1 MLLLKNKILVLTIP
15 LASQYLSTI
24 LIHRIAFLIFLNI
37 IIYYHMIDSMILSS
51 ILLTGL
57 DILGG
62 LFQPFLFLQS
72 PLIFLGNSFFIE
84 EYNILLSLI
93 PIIVYS
99 NADIDKS
106 IILSD
111 NKGKAGIYQWKHKES
126 GKIYI
131 GSATDLSV
139 RLKGYYNKNYLR
151 RIKNNSYIYNAILE
165 HDYSL
170 FSLSI
175 LEFIDITNL
184 SQEEAR
190 KLILSREQYYLDE
203 SFTRG
208 DSTYNILKVAGS
220 SLGYKHSDEALAK
233 ISLPKSE
240 EAKQNMRKP
249 RSEEAK
255 LNMRKPRS
263 EKAKLNMSKSLSEAH
278 KAKISKAHK
287 GKVHSSDTL
296 AKISAA
302 RGTTI
307 YVYDSNNFL
316 VNTFNSATL
325 ASKFFKCSKTTILRY
340 ANNGKL
346 FKGQQILSFTAKE

>member
-1 MLLLKNKILVLTIP
+1 MILEFILVFSVP
-15 LASQYLSTI
+15 LASQLLSTI
-24 LIHRIAFLIFLNI
+24 FPSGRKAFLIFALTVF
-37 IIYYHMIDSMILSS
+37 
-51 ILLTGL
+51 LLTKVHLLGGL
-57 DILGG
+57 CQTNLLSQSPLNLILGG
-62 LFQPFLFLQS
+62 S
-72 PLIFLGNSFFIE
+72 SFIE
-84 EYNILLSLI
+84 ESNILLSLI
-93 PIIVYS
+93 PIVVYS

-106 IILSD
+106 IILND
-111 NKGKAGIYQWKHKES
+111 NKGKAGVYQWTHLES

-139 RLKGYYNKNYLR
+139 RLKGYYNKNYLSR
-151 RIKNNSYIYNAILE
+151 VKSNSYIYNAILE

-208 DSTYNILKVAGS
+208 DSSYNILKIAGS
-220 SLGYKHSDEALAK
+220 SLGYKHSEEALAK

-255 LNMRKPRS
+255 QNMRKPRS
-263 EKAKLNMSKSLSEAH
+263 EKAKLNMSKPLSEAH
-278 KAKISKAHK
+278 KAKLSEAHK

-302 RGTTI
+302 RGTAI
-307 YVYDSNNFL
+307 YVYDSNSFL
-316 VNTFNSATL
+316 VNTFTSATL
-325 ASKFFKCSKTTILRY
+325 AGKFFKCSKTTILRY

-346 FKGQQILSFTAKE
+346 FKGQWILSFTAKE